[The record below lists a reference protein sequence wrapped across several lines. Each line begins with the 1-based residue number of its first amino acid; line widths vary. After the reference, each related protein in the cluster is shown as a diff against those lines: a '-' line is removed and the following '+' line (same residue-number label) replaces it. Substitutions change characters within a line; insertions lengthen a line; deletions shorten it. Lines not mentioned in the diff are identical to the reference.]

1 MGDANRKG
9 MGEGGVAT
17 MTFNRNNFITMNGSR
32 LFTVYDVCN
41 IVRDEVKAER
51 ERVLDKYLELLVSCR
66 FELDGEIVVKM
77 SAIRNVRE
85 ELRSE
90 P

>member
-1 MGDANRKG
+1 MGDANRQG

-32 LFTVYDVCN
+32 LFTAKDVCD
-41 IVRDEVKAER
+41 IVRDEVNAER
-51 ERVLDKYLELLVSCR
+51 ERINDKLDYIRHTESKDEFFVTVYL
-66 FELDGEIVVKM
+66 FEVRKIVRGE
-77 SAIRNVRE
+77 
-85 ELRSE
+85 

>member
-1 MGDANRKG
+1 

-32 LFTVYDVCN
+32 LFTAKDVCD

-51 ERVLDKYLELLVSCR
+51 ERVCNKIMKTLDNDPFYGGSRWKYQEVCISVR
-66 FELDGEIVVKM
+66 GE
-77 SAIRNVRE
+77 
-85 ELRSE
+85 